1 MKNGTTIRWAIGISI
16 TLLVLF
22 AYVITASV
30 TAQNNITQLQTK
42 DAELKNVVDAHNDRI
57 LRIEIEAGRAD
68 ERQLSIMKSLNDI
81 KDFIKERR

>member
-16 TLLVLF
+16 TILVLF
-22 AYVITASV
+22 TYVITASV

-42 DAELKNVVDAHNDRI
+42 DVELKKVVDAHNDRI

-68 ERQLSIMKSLNDI
+68 ERQLSIMKSLGEI
-81 KDFIKERR
+81 EEFIRTGR